1 MHRLLAAPLLL
12 LALAACATPLE
23 RCIATA
29 NADARAL
36 EVELAERQLAV
47 ARGFRLETRLEP
59 RFAMVL
65 CPGASAATPGLC
77 PEVVETPV
85 TRRLPIN
92 PVIEG
97 ERIAALEAIL
107 ARERA
112 RAAQSVATCRA
123 TIPA

>member
-1 MHRLLAAPLLL
+1 MLRLAAPFALLTL
-12 LALAACATPLE
+12 TACATPLE

-65 CPGASAATPGLC
+65 CPGASAATPSLC
-77 PEVVETPV
+77 PEVMEYPV
-85 TRRLPIN
+85 TRRQPIN

-107 ARERA
+107 AREQV
-112 RAAQSVATCRA
+112 RAAQAAETCRT